1 MADQEKKDGKS
12 GNGEEGSTPEETLY
26 DLLNPTRQRRR
37 RTTPIRR
44 SFLQDPQGEGEQAPL
59 RWFVRDRRELALD
72 LFLLLNCTASAEPW
86 DVEMPA
92 LAWARALDMRLTM
105 GSETTVSK
113 NWTWLEE
120 HKLIRSERHHRVRK
134 VFMLTEDGSGREY
147 ARPKKGEPR
156 GFFGFPFVYFNDRWH
171 KELSLPGKAV
181 LLIALSKK
189 STFTL
194 VTERE
199 AEWYGVSA
207 DTLQRGLDDLR
218 DHGLLTTW
226 LVTRKAPRAR
236 LGFTSVGHHRLNP
249 PFGKPK

>member
-1 MADQEKKDGKS
+1 MASEEKIGQML
-12 GNGEEGSTPEETLY
+12 GGGEGPSTPDETLD
-26 DLLNPTRQRRR
+26 DLLNPGRQRRR

-44 SFLQDPQGEGEQAPL
+44 SFLQDPQGDGAEAPL
-59 RWFVRDRRELALD
+59 RWFVHDRRELALD
-72 LFLLLNCTASAEPW
+72 LFLLLNCTASAVPW
-86 DVEMPA
+86 DVEMPSM
-92 LAWARALDMRLTM
+92 AWARALDMRQTV

-120 HKLIRSERHHRVRK
+120 RKLIRSERHHRVRK

-147 ARPKKGEPR
+147 VRPEKGELR
-156 GFFGFPFVYFNDRWH
+156 GFFGFPFVYFTERWH

-181 LLIALSKK
+181 LLIALSQR

-194 VTERE
+194 VTER
-199 AEWYGVSA
+199 AAAWYGVSA
-207 DTLQRGLDDLR
+207 DTLERGLDDLR
-218 DHGLLTTW
+218 NHGLLATW

-249 PFGKPK
+249 PFGKAK